1 MTSSYNFSETT
12 NQNPAEQLYVIDYEH
27 YKRRA
32 VKRFENGLMG
42 NDLDKKYKFEGSLFF
57 FENGKYIKQLMDLP
71 QT

>member
-1 MTSSYNFSETT
+1 MYYIIA
-12 NQNPAEQLYVIDYEH
+12 NPNSGN
-27 YKRRA
+27 K
-32 VKRFENGLMG
+32 KGLDVLNEVTMHL